1 MGCCKIDQSRRSLN
15 VERLGDRQESLGI
28 IRHAISCTKLLARWP
43 ERVGRAPVQCV
54 RQDERGPAASH
65 SSASPQRSNPTSVSG
80 RAQQISTFPSAGG
93 SSGSGSYRT
102 HPPIEWVR
110 TDMGGLDALLG
121 VEDSVPGIAA

>member
-28 IRHAISCTKLLARWP
+28 IRHAISCTKWLARWP
-43 ERVGRAPVQCV
+43 ERVGRTSVQCV

-80 RAQQISTFPSAGG
+80 RAQHSRAGAG
-93 SSGSGSYRT
+93 HSNMDPLQAKREPKGHAG
-102 HPPIEWVR
+102 
-110 TDMGGLDALLG
+110 D
-121 VEDSVPGIAA
+121 